1 MAPHPSLTGRGHPLM
16 NREDPPMTA
25 AAQTREVPQLNQISD
40 VTGSATVVQLRDVYG
55 TVNLASPRPPVSPP
69 CQLPPHHLFVDRKPA
84 RAHLD
89 RAWNT
94 RHGTCWVA
102 VEGAPGIGKT
112 ALVVDWW
119 HRNPERWPDGAL
131 YTDLSRSTA
140 DTTLR
145 RWCAA
150 LGHDLPGNPEQA
162 VELWRTLTHHRRLL
176 VVIDNA
182 DPARADEVQDLLPAR
197 SRCAGVVIGTHGWTR
212 LVARGGRLV
221 RLSPLDTGTVSELIA
236 RLVDRPLPSAT
247 LDAAAA
253 AAGGSPLLAGLHA
266 CLLTLAHPDDTETPS
281 MPDTV
286 DRALD
291 LMPADTAQAA
301 ARLAAHPG
309 PHLSADLAAALWSVP
324 SAQAVAVLGT
334 LTVARIVTDLGDHRY
349 TLPGPVRVALGLRL
363 TGTDRAE
370 TIDRTARFYRLR
382 VAAADLALNTW
393 RWRADEQGLEEAA
406 QAQWAE
412 GKVWFPTKDAAMAW
426 LDGELDNLVALAGLL
441 AEVERADPW
450 KFAEHIATYV
460 NHRKPW
466 TAATVLYRLG
476 MGAALACGD
485 QVAIALMHQRAAVVT
500 TDPDDRRAHL
510 EAALDTYRAADHPEG
525 VCSAEQ
531 ALADHLS
538 QTGDLAGAEELY
550 NASLAGHLAIRRDRG
565 AAITLRKR
573 AENRARMGR
582 TDEATA
588 DFAQAHHVLLSLGSP
603 DTYQATRTVQGL
615 LRVLALA
622 PLDPVVGRALE
633 MLAQQTLHQAR
644 ADGAVHEQAGLL
656 TSLADLA
663 RVRGDH
669 DRAHALADAARRL
682 MAPTG
687 HPDSD
692 PPTTTKASAR

>member
-1 MAPHPSLTGRGHPLM
+1 MS
-16 NREDPPMTA
+16 
-25 AAQTREVPQLNQISD
+25 LNQINGE
-40 VTGSATVVQLRDVYG
+40 VGGAAAVAQLRDVHG
-55 TVNLASPRPPVSPP
+55 SVHLTAAPAPQPPPSPR
-69 CQLPPHHLFVDRKPA
+69 QLPPHQLFVDREPA

-89 RAWNT
+89 RAWDT

-119 HRNPERWPDGAL
+119 HRNPDRWPDGVV
-131 YTDLSRSTA
+131 YTDLSRSIA

-150 LGHDLPGNPEQA
+150 LGHTGLPDDPGQA
-162 VELWRTLTHHRRLL
+162 VELWRTLTHHLRLL

-182 DPARADEVQDLLPAR
+182 DPARADEVQDLLPAG
-197 SRCAGVVIGTHGWTR
+197 SGCAGVVIGTHGWTR

-221 RLSPLDTGTVSELIA
+221 RLPPLDTGTVSGLIA

-266 CLLTLAHPDDTETPS
+266 CLLALAHPDDTETLS

-291 LMPADTAQAA
+291 LLPEGTVRAA

-324 SAQAVAVLGT
+324 FAQAAAVLGT

-370 TIDRTARFYRLR
+370 AIDRAARFHRLR

-393 RWRADEQGLEEAA
+393 RWRADGQGLEEAA
-406 QAQWAE
+406 QAQQTE
-412 GKVWFPTKDAAMAW
+412 ERTWFPTKGAAMAW
-426 LDGELDNLVALAGLL
+426 LDDELDNLVALAGLL
-441 AEVERADPW
+441 AEDERVELW
-450 KFAEHIATYV
+450 CIAEHIATYV

-466 TAATVLYRLG
+466 AAATVLYHHG

-485 QVAIALMHQRAAVVT
+485 QVAIALMHQRAAVIT
-500 TDPDDRRAHL
+500 TDPDDQRAHL

-531 ALADHLS
+531 SLADHLS
-538 QTGDLAGAEELY
+538 QTGDLDGAEELY
-550 NASLAGHLAIRRDRG
+550 CASLAGHLAIGRGRG
-565 AAITLRKR
+565 AALTLRKR
-573 AENRARMGR
+573 AENRARMDHI
-582 TDEATA
+582 DEAAA
-588 DFAQAHHVLLSLGSP
+588 DFTHAHQALLGLGSP

-615 LRVLALA
+615 LRVLTLT
-622 PLDPVVGRALE
+622 PPEPVTVRVLE

-644 ADGAVHEQAGLL
+644 LDGAVHEQAGLL
-656 TSLADLA
+656 TSLAGLA
-663 RVRGDH
+663 RMRGEH

-687 HPDSD
+687 HPGSD
-692 PPTTTKASAR
+692 PPTATQAPAR